1 MILKECRFCKDRTKC
16 EYAMNDYP
24 GSGDLWKAEKYCEKN
39 EKSKVET
46 IDENDEK
53 RFKERVNKLLSQGY
67 KISSTDCGYAGEV
80 GGNVYDCEYWMAI
93 LIKE

>member
-1 MILKECRFCKDRTKC
+1 
-16 EYAMNDYP
+16 MNDYP
-24 GSGDLWKAEKYCEKN
+24 ESGDLWKVKRYCEKN
-39 EKSKVET
+39 EKPKVET
-46 IDENDEK
+46 ISENNNK
-53 RFKERVNKLLSQGY
+53 VFKEKVEKLLSEGY